1 MIWSKEFEVVSKQIF
16 IFNIYVTTQCSASYM
31 NFKFFLFLSFTL
43 PSLLTTERWKWIF
56 LLWKFLSWEW
66 IFPFTWKIYCFK
78 IPLWR
83 VVFLKIQQ
91 SLLFVLFVSFH
102 ENSESSVD
110 DFSSLYFAS
119 SLRCHLSPVSPWQ
132 TWLILMLL
140 QLLEICV
147 LKMQI
152 AFCKD
157 FLFFFDVHS
166 ISTLLQ

>member
-1 MIWSKEFEVVSKQIF
+1 MLPH
-16 IFNIYVTTQCSASYM
+16 SAVHHTWILNFSY
-31 NFKFFLFLSFTL
+31 FFL
-43 PSLLTTERWKWIF
+43 SLCHHCSPLRDGNGFF